1 MYIHQVPGLEF
12 RQKCPFKKKSRL
24 MNFVSFGSLS
34 KCRVVCASEELVLI
48 CPGCLSVRLCSR
60 DSHVV
65 PKKGIEQKL
74 RVYAI
79 CVIRFTTVLVFFFFF
94 FQQMGVHSKP
104 IWSGLRLWNFLHMSM
119 NRSKLSS
126 QLSGLL
132 CIYSTTSTSDAF
144 KLESNATK

>member
-1 MYIHQVPGLEF
+1 
-12 RQKCPFKKKSRL
+12 

-74 RVYAI
+74 RVYDI

-94 FQQMGVHSKP
+94 STNGGPFKTDLIWPTTVELSTHVDEP
-104 IWSGLRLWNFLHMSM
+104 I
-119 NRSKLSS
+119 
-126 QLSGLL
+126 
-132 CIYSTTSTSDAF
+132 
-144 KLESNATK
+144 

>member
-1 MYIHQVPGLEF
+1 
-12 RQKCPFKKKSRL
+12 

-74 RVYAI
+74 RVYDI
-79 CVIRFTTVLVFFFFF
+79 CVIRFTTVLVFF
-94 FQQMGVHSKP
+94 
-104 IWSGLRLWNFLHMSM
+104 NFVFNKWGSIQ
-119 NRSKLSS
+119 NRFDLAYDC
-126 QLSGLL
+126 GTFYT
-132 CIYSTTSTSDAF
+132 CR
-144 KLESNATK
+144 